1 MFIYFQHRYGSKK
14 DDTSFKSIIHGTVM
28 ENLFLAALKRFDFWP
43 KYGIVDS
50 FSVRKFN
57 EKLFNIK
64 EKSI

>member
-1 MFIYFQHRYGSKK
+1 MFIYFQHRYGRKK

-28 ENLFLAALKRFDFWP
+28 ENLFLNALKRFDFRP
-43 KYGIVDS
+43 KDGSVDS
-50 FSVRKFN
+50 FSVREFN